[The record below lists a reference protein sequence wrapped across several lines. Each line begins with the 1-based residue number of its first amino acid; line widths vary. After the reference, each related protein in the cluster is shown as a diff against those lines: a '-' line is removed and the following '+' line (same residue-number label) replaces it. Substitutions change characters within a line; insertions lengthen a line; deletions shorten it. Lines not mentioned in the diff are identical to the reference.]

1 MKPGGP
7 GGPGSPG
14 RPSSPGIPSLP
25 ASPCTLSRYLARP
38 RPAHLVPLQPRPAP
52 RPRLAPLPALPLG
65 PRGAR
70 TARLAPRPRG
80 SGEAGLAGEPHL
92 QQEVT
97 RSHRHHG
104 SAHLASLPLGQD
116 LGQPHDHALHQAL
129 VTAALRPAPQHHL
142 GLGEAV
148 LRAGDEGGAGRAGGA
163 LGTRGASDG
172 LAGRALD
179 QARSRYQS
187 LLDTRYCLPGVP
199 WGRAPLCAHGLCQP
213 ENKWIISR
221 HGNYLLRRISNPAD
235 CSDRHD
241 VVAVHEAD
249 HLRLLRLLLV
259 ADRGL
264 VLAVPGR
271 LVGSVADLQLLAT
284 DNML

>member
-1 MKPGGP
+1 MSPCSPAPPLGPASPRSPRSPLAPVAPAPPASPRGPAGPVRPGW
-7 GGPGSPG
+7 PGSPTCSG
-14 RPSSPGIPSLP
+14 RSRGHTGTSP
-25 ASPCTLSRYLARP
+25 
-38 RPAHLVPLQPRPAP
+38 
-52 RPRLAPLPALPLG
+52 
-65 PRGAR
+65 
-70 TARLAPRPRG
+70 
-80 SGEAGLAGEPHL
+80 
-92 QQEVT
+92 
-97 RSHRHHG
+97 
-104 SAHLASLPLGQD
+104 AHLASLPLGQD

-163 LGTRGASDG
+163 LGTRGAADG
-172 LAGRALD
+172 LAGRALH

-221 HGNYLLRRISNPAD
+221 HGNYLVRRISNPAD

-241 VVAVHEAD
+241 IVAVHEAD

-284 DNML
+284 DNILLVFSIYISTTIDSL